1 MRKIIVISGLCLVSL
16 ITLLFYGCGGG
27 VGSYGGG
34 GGSSS
39 SGIAT
44 NITITPNVATV
55 TVSSMA
61 TFKAVSKDGNGNT
74 LTGVPLVWN
83 SSNTAVATVDNNGVA
98 TGVALGTAEIT
109 ASVTYTSSGGY
120 TTGTGTTYTSN
131 MAKLTVA
138 TTIDAMGIVATGHAL
153 VGALVTLK
161 DAQGRSQTALSDAH
175 GRFQI
180 STAGLQAPFL
190 LKADD
195 GRGHPMFGAT
205 AAAGGANIDTVTDV
219 MLRAWYAA
227 HGTTPEQAFA
237 DMAAHPAPDAKSL
250 QALDH
255 AFNGVLKDAMTSQG
269 VDPDKFNL
277 FSTAFNADST
287 GFDAVLDNTHVAT
300 SGKLEL
306 QDGLMGRSTDVSG
319 LGR

>member
-1 MRKIIVISGLCLVSL
+1 MRKIIVFSGLCLVSAVA
-16 ITLLFYGCGGG
+16 LLFYGCGSGG
-27 VGSYGGG
+27 Y
-34 GGSSS
+34 GSSGS
-39 SGIAT
+39 STSGIAT
-44 NITITPNVATV
+44 NITITPNAATV
-55 TVSSMA
+55 TVSGMK
-61 TFKAVSKDGNGNT
+61 TFMAVSKDGNGNT
-74 LTGVPLVWN
+74 LTGVPLVWT
-83 SSNTAVATVDNNGVA
+83 SSNTAVATVDSNGVA
-98 TGVALGTAEIT
+98 SGVALGTAEIT

-153 VGALVTLK
+153 AGVLVTLK

-180 STAGLQAPFL
+180 STAGLKGPFL

-195 GRGHPMFGAT
+195 GQGHAMFGAT

-219 MLRAWYAA
+219 MLRAWYGA

-237 DMAAHPAPDAKSL
+237 DMGAHPAPDAKSL

-255 AFNGVLKDAMTSQG
+255 SFNGVLRDTLTAEGLDA
-269 VDPDKFNL
+269 DKFNL
-277 FSTAFNADST
+277 FSTAFNADGT

-300 SGKLEL
+300 GGKLEL
-306 QDGLMGRSTDVSG
+306 QDDLMGRSTDVSA
-319 LGR
+319 LGK